1 MMEIKTITFREIVK
15 LIHPDINPD
24 VKEPANKLQRILL
37 WRDNPRMLY
46 RLAEKWGILTDDT
59 KIRSYDSITWFSGKI
74 DITQDEPDVRE
85 EPVNQDESDVQEQPG
100 DTEISVGD
108 VISVSTKDGV
118 RFTVTKITAK
128 RYYFNCDGKT
138 SFCSKKNATK
148 V

>member
-1 MMEIKTITFREIVK
+1 MEIKTIEFKEILK
-15 LIHPDINPD
+15 LIHPDTNPD
-24 VKEPANKLQRILL
+24 VKEPANKLQRIML

-46 RLAEKWGILTDDT
+46 RLAEEWDILTDDAE
-59 KIRSYDSITWFSGKI
+59 IRSYDSITWFSGR
-74 DITQDEPDVRE
+74 T
-85 EPVNQDESDVQEQPG
+85 QEQTKT
-100 DTEISVGD
+100 TEQTTEPETTDDVIRVGD
-108 VISVSTKDGV
+108 VISVSTKDGA

>member
-1 MMEIKTITFREIVK
+1 MEIKTITFKEIVK

-24 VKEPANKLQRILL
+24 IKEPTNKLQQIMT

-46 RLAEKWGILTDDT
+46 RLAEEWDILTDDADVN
-59 KIRSYDSITWFSGKI
+59 SVDSMVWFSGNVQTEQVN
-74 DITQDEPDVRE
+74 DPEAVDDVIR
-85 EPVNQDESDVQEQPG
+85 
-100 DTEISVGD
+100 VGD
-108 VISVSTKDGV
+108 LISVSTKDGA

-128 RYYFNCDGKT
+128 RYYFLCDGVK

>member
-24 VKEPANKLQRILL
+24 VKEPANKLQQIMV

-46 RLAEKWGILTDDT
+46 RLAEEWDILTDDAE
-59 KIRSYDSITWFSGKI
+59 IQSYDSITWFSGKI
-74 DITQDEPDVRE
+74 NITQDEPDVRE

-108 VISVSTKDGV
+108 VISVSTKNGA

>member
-1 MMEIKTITFREIVK
+1 MEIKTIEFKEILK

-24 VKEPANKLQRILL
+24 VKESARKLQQIMT

-46 RLAEKWGILTDDT
+46 RLAEEWDILTDDAE
-59 KIRSYDSITWFSGKI
+59 IQSYDSITWFSGNVS
-74 DITQDEPDVRE
+74 TEPKQTEQVNEPETVDDVIR
-85 EPVNQDESDVQEQPG
+85 
-100 DTEISVGD
+100 VGD
-108 VISVSTKDGV
+108 LISVSTKDGA

-128 RYYFNCDGKT
+128 RYYFLCNGVK

>member
-1 MMEIKTITFREIVK
+1 MEIKTITFKEIIK

-24 VKEPANKLQRILL
+24 IKEPTNKLQQIMT

-46 RLAEKWGILTDDT
+46 RLAEEWNILTDDADVN
-59 KIRSYDSITWFSGKI
+59 SVDSMVWFSGNVQ
-74 DITQDEPDVRE
+74 TEQVNEPETVDGVIR
-85 EPVNQDESDVQEQPG
+85 
-100 DTEISVGD
+100 VGD
-108 VISVSTKDGV
+108 LISVSTKDGA

-128 RYYFNCDGKT
+128 RYYFLCDGVK

>member
-1 MMEIKTITFREIVK
+1 MEIKTITFKEIVK

-24 VKEPANKLQRILL
+24 VKESARKLQQIMV
-37 WRDNPRMLY
+37 WRNNPRMLY
-46 RLAEKWGILTDDT
+46 RLAEEWDILTDDA
-59 KIRSYDSITWFSGKI
+59 KIRSYDSVTWFSG
-74 DITQDEPDVRE
+74 RA
-85 EPVNQDESDVQEQPG
+85 QEQ
-100 DTEISVGD
+100 TETTEQTTEPETVDDVIRVGD
-108 VISVSTKDGV
+108 VISVSTKNGA